1 MKHPKADKNTPSQ
14 RQLRVSELIRHAVAQ
29 MLSRGDLH
37 DPVLSGQ
44 VITIP
49 EVRLSPDLKI
59 ATVYVMP
66 LGGGETKEILAAL
79 EKQKYIIRTHV
90 AHEVNMKYAP
100 DLRFRRDESF
110 DEALRIDTLL
120 DTDKVRRDLTSLP
133 RPKVQPDDGD
143 A

>member
-1 MKHPKADKNTPSQ
+1 MAKRSASQGPSQ

-37 DPVLSGQ
+37 DPVLSRQ

-79 EKQKYIIRTHV
+79 EKQKYLIRTHV

-110 DEALRIDTLL
+110 DEAQRIDMLL
-120 DTDKVRRDLTSLP
+120 DTDKVRRDLTSPP
-133 RPKVQPDDGD
+133 RPKVRSEKGE

>member
-1 MKHPKADKNTPSQ
+1 MAKRSAPQGPSQ

-79 EKQKYIIRTHV
+79 EKQKYLIRTHV

-110 DEALRIDTLL
+110 DEAMRIDALL
-120 DTDKVRRDLTSLP
+120 DSDKVRRDLTSPP
-133 RPKVQPDDGD
+133 RPKVQPDEGD